1 MSWIIGYIGNCSD
14 SSIKKIETFAEN
26 KLVEYREN
34 NFVVF
39 AGGNAKTCLH
49 LINNLAN
56 EKFISVG
63 IGIKVD
69 DNKTSFMKAND
80 WKIISNSSIARKLG
94 GHFINVRWNKNEI
107 KIYTDALGLRDIYYI
122 KVAKDQIIFSTR
134 GDWLSRIIQ
143 AEINFKEFGS
153 RWLLFNQLSAKSIF
167 NNIVRINSGTS
178 ILINRL
184 DFSLSI
190 DKFNWL
196 PNHDKNVISIVDYS
210 RQLDE
215 LITFPFTTNQKV
227 SLSLSGGM
235 DSRLILSYLLNNG
248 DKNWYSHT
256 FGDYYH
262 PDSIVAQ
269 RITSNWGIEHEKIN
283 MELPTADVFLSE
295 LTEYVS
301 LTNVNNA
308 VSGYLQLRNY
318 KNLIDRNEV
327 IVDGGFGEIWRR
339 EFFNRLLIRGR
350 KELVDRNIEGMI
362 PYLRV
367 HHANIFAEEIQKAFL
382 TGCKEQLEDI
392 ISVLPKAESIGV
404 ENWIDLFSIK
414 TRLLNYYSSA
424 QIHLDSWVFSYMP
437 FIQPSI
443 LKKLFS
449 IPLAQ
454 RKNGKM
460 FREIIKQ
467 NFKPLVKYP
476 LAKGQFTH
484 PFFLSTIQARIW
496 NTAYTK
502 LKLKMYNDRGTANLL
517 NALLPY
523 IQDTITSSSVK
534 ECSYYDYS
542 KLLRLSNNLTKGT
555 ATDFDL
561 YELDWWLAFELFR
574 QGINK

>member
-1 MSWIIGYIGNCSD
+1 MSWIIGSIGNFSND
-14 SSIKKIETFAEN
+14 LIKKIETFAEN
-26 KLVEYREN
+26 KLVEYRED

-39 AGGNAKTCLH
+39 AGGNDKTCLH
-49 LINNLAN
+49 MINNLAN

-63 IGIKVD
+63 IGLKVD
-69 DNKTSFMKAND
+69 DYKTSFMTAED
-80 WKIISNSSIARKLG
+80 WGIISNSLIARKLG
-94 GHFINVRWNKNEI
+94 GHFINVRWSKNEI
-107 KIYTDALGLRDIYYI
+107 KIFSDVLGLRDIYFT
-122 KVAKDQIIFSTR
+122 KVAKDHIIFSTR
-134 GDWLSRIIQ
+134 GDWLSKIIQ
-143 AEINFKEFGS
+143 AGIDFKEFGS

-196 PNHDKNVISIVDYS
+196 PNNDKNVVPIGDYS
-210 RQLDE
+210 RQLEE
-215 LITFPFTTNQKV
+215 LIVFPFTANQKI

-235 DSRLILSYLLNNG
+235 DSRLILSYLLDGG

-256 FGDYYH
+256 FGDYNH

-269 RITSNWGIEHEKIN
+269 KITSNLRIEHEKIN

-295 LTEYVS
+295 VTEYVS

-318 KNLIDRNEV
+318 KNLIGRNEV

-339 EFFNRLLIRGR
+339 EFFNRLFIRGR
-350 KELVDRNIEGMI
+350 KELDERNIEGMI
-362 PYLRV
+362 PYLQV
-367 HHANIFAEEIQKAFL
+367 HHANIFTEEIQKTFL
-382 TGCKEQLEDI
+382 AGCKEQLEDI
-392 ISVLPKAESIGV
+392 ISALPKAESIGV

-424 QIHLDSWVFSYMP
+424 QIHLDGWVFSYMP

-443 LKKLFS
+443 LKNIFS

-484 PFFLSTIQARIW
+484 PFFLSTIQSRIW
-496 NTAYTK
+496 NIAYKK
-502 LKLKMYNDRGTANLL
+502 LKLKMYNDRSTANLL

-523 IQDTITSSSVK
+523 IQDTITSSCVK

-574 QGINK
+574 QGISK